1 MERTQLAI
9 LKTINT
15 DKFFLP
21 LEDLLGKIPN
31 AIGDLKALAEEG
43 YIRPYEKEQ
52 FDFQADF
59 AEQLKPGPR
68 LSQKGSDFLVRLQ
81 FLF

>member
-9 LKTINT
+9 LQTINT

-21 LEDLLGKIPN
+21 LEDILEKFPD
-31 AIGDLKALAEEG
+31 AFGDLKALAEEG
-43 YIRPYEKEQ
+43 CIRPYEKEK

-68 LSQKGSDFLVRLQ
+68 LGQKGSDFLVRLQ
-81 FLF
+81 YLF